1 MRGILRAQMGRM
13 PLHWVA
19 SGGRVEA
26 ARQLLAM
33 GADTDPAETSYVRAL
48 LAMARQGA
56 RS

>member
-1 MRGILRAQMGRM
+1 MLRAQLGQM

-33 GADTDPAETSYVRAL
+33 GADADPAETSYVRAL